1 MKKIRSFR
9 IDENLDKK
17 LSAVATQFNLTTSQ
31 IIELACLRLLSFKV
45 DSVKT
50 KTTKKDADKKR
61 NQLTI
66 NLNMNDAVFGK
77 LVDEVNKKNSTFTQ
91 EVLYRVSASLDN
103 PVFDSQEF
111 NKLWALRTDLNRL
124 GNLVKLAI
132 NNQATFDNDL
142 LIETNKNV
150 DLLRNE
156 ITELLKTVRKRTF
169 SKSL

>member
-1 MKKIRSFR
+1 MN
-9 IDENLDKK
+9 IDNPTFKK
-17 LSAVATQFNLTTSQ
+17 L
-31 IIELACLRLLSFKV
+31 I
-45 DSVKT
+45 
-50 KTTKKDADKKR
+50 
-61 NQLTI
+61 
-66 NLNMNDAVFGK
+66 
-77 LVDEVNKKNSTFTQ
+77 DEVNKKNTTFTQ

-103 PVFDSQEF
+103 PVFDTHEF
-111 NKLWALRTDLNRL
+111 NQIWALRTDLNRL